1 MAWVTRTGWVS
12 EASTV
17 VVVVVVLFFFFI
29 FVFFFFI
36 FFVFFLVLFV
46 CVFFFLFFF
55 FFFLG
60 LAYPFGQATPLETKG
75 PAASVN
81 HLLNIAQS
89 LFSYSCS
96 ISECSPVRPCEVW
109 SLNSQGWM
117 LPGWGSRCWGHL
129 PWLSLICLPKMVGI
143 SEKRHPEVAIHVEE
157 PSTEWCQLHLFLLWT
172 AWKPCGLKI
181 MINQVRERYLS
192 LLVGINIHKAGKILE
207 TVCQTSAVKDGQ
219 WCCFISTGTT

>member
-17 VVVVVVLFFFFI
+17 VLVVVWLLWLLFFFFFFFI

-36 FFVFFLVLFV
+36 FFVFFLVLFF
-46 CVFFFLFFF
+46 CVFFFLF

-89 LFSYSCS
+89 LFSSSWS

-109 SLNSQGWM
+109 SLNSRGWM

-129 PWLSLICLPKMVGI
+129 PWFVLPKMVGI
-143 SEKRHPEVAIHVEE
+143 SEKRHPEVAIDVEE

-192 LLVGINIHKAGKILE
+192 LLVGINIHKAEKTWRLR
-207 TVCQTSAVKDGQ
+207 VKHRL
-219 WCCFISTGTT
+219 